1 MGKKIFV
8 SYKYADKLVR
18 QFQGSSVW
26 SPTIVRDYVDILQ
39 SKIDHSDHIYKGED
53 DGEDLSTLAD
63 STIGSKLGDKIFDSS
78 VTIVFISKGMKEN
91 NKPEKDQ
98 WIPWEIS
105 YSLREQSRQY
115 GNSKTN
121 AVLSVVLPDEN
132 GNYEYFIQENTC
144 PYCNCRTLQTPIL
157 FKILK
162 DNMFNIKEPEFSS
175 CTNHLDNNKPYL
187 GQSSYIYSVKWDD
200 FINNINQYMETSL
213 AIWQNRNDYNLK
225 KTV

>member
-1 MGKKIFV
+1 MGKKIFI

-26 SPTIVRDYVDILQ
+26 QPTTVRDYVDILQ
-39 SKIDHSDHIYKGED
+39 SKIDKSDHINKGEN
-53 DGEDLSTLAD
+53 DGEDMSTLAD

-91 NKPEKDQ
+91 KPEKDQ

-121 AVLSVVLPDEN
+121 AVLAIVLPDETSS
-132 GNYEYFIQENTC
+132 YEYFMEYNSA
-144 PYCNCRTLQTPIL
+144 CNSTTYKTDRL
-157 FKILK
+157 FTVLRE
-162 DNMFNIKEPEFSS
+162 NMFNVKIPQTHT
-175 CTNHLDNNKPYL
+175 CNGHTIYT
-187 GQSSYIYSVKWDD
+187 GYSSYIHSVKWDD
-200 FINNINQYMETSL
+200 FINNINHYIDITVE
-213 AIWQNRNDYNLK
+213 IWKNRNDYNIRK
-225 KTV
+225 SV